1 MALRPTAGPEYFII
15 LYFHIDNP
23 SPIPI
28 ALRSPKS
35 KASSPYQLQNPF
47 RIPRRTGFINL
58 NLLRSTGFWLSA
70 FITRPWSMAYGTRS
84 RAAAKFS
91 PDTTDQDQVTT
102 LVNNHFIT
110 LFADLYQ
117 CGEMKRVFDTDSDS
131 YDSLSPK
138 HCFRFL
144 DLPLELRIEVYKYA
158 FTDRSDDLPS
168 TILFTTKPTPLKST
182 SLLATFLS
190 SQERLDLSLLFTCLQ
205 IQQEASAVLY
215 GQNCLLLQTPIHL
228 NNFLLRIGENRRFI
242 RKIRFN
248 IASRLP
254 YEMLEVERN
263 AQLLSEARL
272 KRYSV
277 EIGYQGSSFL
287 KTAEEIF
294 ASLTPMLKVL
304 HTQTRAG
311 DDALDVVEILQRDLC
326 PRFVSTDPKKWSTCP
341 KIFDGPCERCLTKEI
356 AYHQLMK
363 AIKEKWTGL
372 KATLEES

>member
-1 MALRPTAGPEYFII
+1 
-15 LYFHIDNP
+15 
-23 SPIPI
+23 
-28 ALRSPKS
+28 
-35 KASSPYQLQNPF
+35 
-47 RIPRRTGFINL
+47 
-58 NLLRSTGFWLSA
+58 
-70 FITRPWSMAYGTRS
+70 
-84 RAAAKFS
+84 
-91 PDTTDQDQVTT
+91 
-102 LVNNHFIT
+102 
-110 LFADLYQ
+110 
-117 CGEMKRVFDTDSDS
+117 
-131 YDSLSPK
+131 
-138 HCFRFL
+138 
-144 DLPLELRIEVYKYA
+144 
-158 FTDRSDDLPS
+158 
-168 TILFTTKPTPLKST
+168 
-182 SLLATFLS
+182 
-190 SQERLDLSLLFTCLQ
+190 
-205 IQQEASAVLY
+205 
-215 GQNCLLLQTPIHL
+215 L
-228 NNFLLRIGENRRFI
+228 NNFLLRIGESRRFI
-242 RKIRFN
+242 RNIRFN

-254 YEMLEVERN
+254 YEMLEIERN

-326 PRFVSTDPKKWSTCP
+326 PRFVSTDPNKWSTCP